1 MTLICLCAA
10 KFNVLV
16 SLIWFLYKTSVGI
29 ILFWKDLT
37 KTFLLGIYSLLIL
50 QVDSVFILGSNVLL
64 HYMF

>member
-1 MTLICLCAA
+1 VTLICLCAA